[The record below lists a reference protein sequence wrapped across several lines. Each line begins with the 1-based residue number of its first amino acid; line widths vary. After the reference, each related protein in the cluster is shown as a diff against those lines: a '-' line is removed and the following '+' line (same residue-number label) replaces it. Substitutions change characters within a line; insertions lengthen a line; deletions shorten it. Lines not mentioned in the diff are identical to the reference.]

1 MEHLLVTRRSDRF
14 LETMEKNRV
23 AEFGTRWWRNR

>member
-14 LETMEKNRV
+14 LETMEKKQSCRIWNKMV
-23 AEFGTRWWRNR
+23 EE